1 MMLIDS
7 RFEQEYIEAKK
18 YCKMSKWNFI
28 GVSLFFLP
36 LSIAMMYVLGHIF
49 LMVIGKEP
57 MNISLFQFIVLSV
70 IIASLLIAMITLEIY
85 FFLTYKRLKNHVK
98 DFTENRL
105 IKKDYTIKS
114 VDIITDEEIKTIDH
128 VHSAEDTK
136 ITRIG
141 KFYAVDKDGD
151 EWTQSVDMQEVSYKV
166 GDVITRIF
174 YSDGEEA
181 DFIYVNN

>member
-7 RFEQEYIEAKK
+7 RFEQECIEAKK
-18 YCKMSKWNFI
+18 YCKMNKWNFI

-36 LSIAMMYVLGHIF
+36 FSI
-49 LMVIGKEP
+49 IGKEP

-70 IIASLLIAMITLEIY
+70 LTASLLIAMITLEIY
-85 FFLTYKRLKNHVK
+85 FFLTHKRLKNHVK
-98 DFTENRL
+98 DFTENPL

-114 VDIITDEEIKTIDH
+114 VDIITDEEIKIIDH
-128 VHSAEDTK
+128 VHSTKDTK

-151 EWTQSVDMQEVSYKV
+151 EWTKSVNMQEVSYKV

-174 YSDGEEA
+174 YSDGEKA